1 MGTWVLSLKQW
12 GQIHRL
18 NLACLGVITKGDHLG
33 VAGGEGQGEAGG
45 WQLWEC
51 LAWSRAWAND

>member
-45 WQLWEC
+45 WQLVGV
-51 LAWSRAWAND
+51 LGLVQGLGQ

>member
-1 MGTWVLSLKQW
+1 MSLKQW

-51 LAWSRAWAND
+51 SAWSRAWAND